1 MVRRKISESQFAIYA
16 AIAGNVAIAVT
27 KFVAA
32 AFTGSAAMLSEA
44 IHSVVDT
51 GNGGLMLLGV
61 YKSRKPSDS
70 DHPFGHGHELYFWT
84 LLVGVLVFA
93 VGGGMSVY
101 EGLLHITHPTE
112 TRNIVWS
119 YAVLGIAAVFEG
131 TSWLAGWKAFS
142 AERGRR
148 GVMQTIHET
157 KDPSSF
163 TVLLED
169 SAALLG
175 LAFAFTGIFLGRQLE
190 MPYLDGVASVV
201 IGLLLCGVAVL
212 MVYESKGLLIG
223 EGLDKETLKTIRK
236 KVAGDQ
242 AVERVRALYT
252 LYLGPH
258 EVLLTVELRFHN
270 HISALE
276 VREAVRRLQKGIQ
289 SCHPDIKRIFFGAE
303 SLSEDGD
310 LSINHHGEKPPR
322 TAES

>member
-1 MVRRKISESQFAIYA
+1 MSGISKSQFAIRA
-16 AIAGNVAIAVT
+16 AIAGNLAIAVT

-51 GNGGLMLLGV
+51 GNGGLMLLGL
-61 YKSRKPSDS
+61 YKSHKPSDS

-84 LLVGVLVFA
+84 LVVGVLVFA

-101 EGLLHITHPTE
+101 EGILHILHPTE
-112 TRNIVWS
+112 TKNIVWS
-119 YAVLGIAAVFEG
+119 YAVLGIAVLFEG

-148 GVMQTIHET
+148 GVLQTIHET

-175 LAFAFTGIFLGRQLE
+175 LVFAFVGIFLGRQLG
-190 MPYLDGVASVV
+190 MPFLDGAASVV

-223 EGLDKETLKTIRK
+223 EGLDKETLKSVRK
-236 KVAGDQ
+236 VVEADP
-242 AVERVRALYT
+242 AIERVSALYT

-258 EVLLTVELRFHN
+258 EVLLTIELRFHS

-276 VREAVRRLQKGIQ
+276 VRQGVRRLQKGIQ

-303 SLSEDGD
+303 SFSDDGN
-310 LSINHHGEKPPR
+310 LAVNHDGR
-322 TAES
+322 